1 MQSLASVVFNR
12 YSIRV
17 ETKPSRSTRL
27 ASLTV
32 EGFTLSPPMV
42 VPGVTSYDLTVPADI
57 QRIQVVAAAE
67 DYPGA
72 QVDLFCIFPAWTL
85 DSNQVCM
92 SRCENTSLSTTMS
105 RSVELAPGPP
115 WYTQLP
121 IIVK

>member
-1 MQSLASVVFNR
+1 

-72 QVDLFCIFPAWTL
+72 Q
-85 DSNQVCM
+85 
-92 SRCENTSLSTTMS
+92 
-105 RSVELAPGPP
+105 
-115 WYTQLP
+115 
-121 IIVK
+121 